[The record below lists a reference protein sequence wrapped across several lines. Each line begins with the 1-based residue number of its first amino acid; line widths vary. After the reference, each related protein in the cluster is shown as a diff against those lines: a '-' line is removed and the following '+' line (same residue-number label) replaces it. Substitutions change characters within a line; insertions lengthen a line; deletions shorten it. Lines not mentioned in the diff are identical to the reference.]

1 MGVPDGPSC
10 PVLFPHR
17 LEGCLLRS
25 EGNIASRAPPP
36 QGTWH
41 RGVQNTPLICLTLHS
56 LQSTSPF
63 ATGILLSQFINRGVS
78 SPVCGL
84 PPPERALSISPSDLF
99 NSKSEPLSHGWA
111 AVNSIPVTRSLCPH
125 PPPPAKIWASR
136 VGAGSLDGPWR
147 VNKPLVSTSVPRY
160 RHRGGAGSPGPGSP
174 GPGPALAM
182 LARRDLLTG
191 PSGDSPCPGQD
202 NFPQPPAPHGTL
214 SKRGRPQTA
223 LACSLL
229 GCGRGGLQDGHT
241 QVFMTSITNILLPR
255 GGN

>member
-125 PPPPAKIWASR
+125 PPPPTKIWASR

-147 VNKPLVSTSVPRY
+147 FNKPLVSTSVPLCPGTGTAVGLGAQGLGARGLD
-160 RHRGGAGSPGPGSP
+160 RLWRCLQGVICSRVPAGTLHAQGRTTSLSLLPHTVLSQREEDLRLPWPVACWAVGGAGFRMDTHRYS
-174 GPGPALAM
+174 
-182 LARRDLLTG
+182 
-191 PSGDSPCPGQD
+191 
-202 NFPQPPAPHGTL
+202 
-214 SKRGRPQTA
+214 
-223 LACSLL
+223 
-229 GCGRGGLQDGHT
+229 
-241 QVFMTSITNILLPR
+241 
-255 GGN
+255 